1 MKDIYQMV
9 TDRIVEQMSKGI
21 IPWKRPWHGAV
32 GVEDMAISYVTRRAY
47 SPINQMLL
55 GESGEYLTFKQIQQ
69 LGGKVKKGAKSRFVV
84 FFDMVKYTKTNE
96 ETQEEEL
103 RSYPLLKYYNVFHL
117 SDTDGIQSKI
127 VEGEKVELESDA
139 DADKIIADYVARTGL
154 TFHNDK
160 PSSRAYYSPSSDT
173 VVVPMMNQ
181 YDKVGEYYST
191 TFHELTHSTM
201 KKDRCDREAD
211 NKMAAF
217 GSADYSREELVAEI
231 GSAYLCSFTGIET
244 ERTFKNSVAYLQSW
258 ISALKNDNKM
268 IVWAASRAEKAANFI
283 LNK

>member
-1 MKDIYQMV
+1 MV